1 MNFHSPQAFILLIL
15 IPIYLYIN
23 KSVVS
28 QKGLPFPD
36 LSFLKNNKI
45 GLKANLYQFT
55 LPLRLSILLLLI
67 IALARPQYS
76 FEKKENKV
84 KGIDIILSVDTSK
97 SMLAEDLKPKN
108 RLESSKEVISE
119 FIKMQTT
126 NRLGLI
132 VFSGKSFTLS
142 PLTLDYDILL
152 LLLKEITVNSVKVD
166 GTAIGEAISN
176 SIYRFNYE
184 KPRNKVLIL
193 LTDGENN
200 AGKIEPQKAAEIAKI
215 KGVKIYTIGVGK
227 PEGAPIPLIN
237 PYTGE
242 KNYAQDIN
250 GNILLSKINETELI
264 EIATKTGG
272 AYFRAVDKG
281 SLNKIYKKIDLL
293 EKTEI
298 TSKVY
303 TVYQEKYKIF
313 LLISL
318 ILMLLDFLLNKF
330 ILNPVRI

>member
-1 MNFHSPQAFILLIL
+1 MHFHSPWAFIFLIL
-15 IPIYLYIN
+15 IPIYLYLN
-23 KSVVS
+23 KSIIS
-28 QKGLPFPD
+28 NKGFPFPS
-36 LSFLKNNKI
+36 LSFLKTNKI
-45 GLKANLYQFT
+45 GLKAKIYQLT
-55 LPLRLSILLLLI
+55 LPLRLFILVMLI

-76 FEKKENKV
+76 FETKEEKI
-84 KGIDIILSVDTSK
+84 KGIDIMLALDTSK

-108 RLESSKEVISE
+108 RIQASKEVIAD

-152 LLLKEITVNSVKVD
+152 ELIKEVTVESVKID
-166 GTAIGEAISN
+166 GTAIGEAIVN
-176 SIYRFNYE
+176 SVYRFNYQ
-184 KPRNKVLIL
+184 KDRNKVLIL

-200 AGKIEPQKAAEIAKI
+200 AGKVDPFKASEIANL

-242 KNYAQDIN
+242 KDYARDIN
-250 GNILLSKINETELI
+250 GNVLLSKINENQLV
-264 EIATKTGG
+264 EIAVKTGG
-272 AYFRAVDKG
+272 SYFRAADRD
-281 SLNKIYKKIDLL
+281 SLGKIYKKIDTL

-298 TSKVY
+298 TSKTY
-303 TVYQEKYKIF
+303 TIYQERYYIF
-313 LLISL
+313 LLLAL
-318 ILMLLDFLLNKF
+318 ILMLIDFLLNKY